1 MNFGG
6 LFKFFGGL
14 VVAWCAP
21 GASASVS
28 GEPPADLPWLSWSV
42 HGAEPPECV
51 VSESTLRFDRKS
63 GATDPYL
70 SRTIAYGK
78 SHFTL
83 RVRYRTDGVLAP
95 TILVFLPA
103 EVDVRPLAIFR
114 LPATSEWREF
124 ETDFVGHAARQPS
137 LELRLY
143 PGTVETGR
151 MKPGGL
157 APLGHHAGWA
167 EFSTLTWTRKAKPV
181 GGLSRGPQTFTTS
194 KVEFKRAGEWPLYV
208 HVDRPENP
216 VSRVAVV
223 WFHGGGFVGGTPD
236 NCLPQTTYL
245 ASRGIVCVRPQ
256 YRLVQQGGNADVT
269 LQDAT
274 DAMAWVRQHGSAHGI
289 DPHRFL
295 IAGTSAGAVL
305 GSVLSQRDPEC
316 LGFIG
321 LAGYYDAV
329 TPGDSAALDP
339 RSAFFGFGGDPALW
353 RRISAIHQI
362 ARRPAPAFLIHGLVD
377 STVDCQQSVS
387 YAKALQAAG
396 GKVELIV
403 LPWLNHV
410 PNLVDDDVFG
420 RVERFVRER
429 QSLQ

>member
-1 MNFGG
+1 M
-6 LFKFFGGL
+6 
-14 VVAWCAP
+14 VACCVP
-21 GASASVS
+21 LASAS
-28 GEPPADLPWLSWSV
+28 GEPPADLPWSSWDF
-42 HGAEPPECV
+42 HGSESPEFM
-51 VSESTLRFDRKS
+51 VSESVVRFDRMS
-63 GATDPYL
+63 GSTDPYL
-70 SRTIAYGK
+70 SRPIAYGK

-83 RVRYRTDGVLAP
+83 KVRYRTDGLLAP

-114 LPATSEWREF
+114 LPATVEWRDF

-137 LELRLY
+137 LELRLF
-143 PGTVETGR
+143 PGTVGTGR

-167 EFSTLTWTRKAKPV
+167 EFSAVTWMREATPV
-181 GGLSRGPQTFTTS
+181 GELSRGPHHFTTS
-194 KVEFKRAGEWPLYV
+194 KVEFKRAGEWPLFV

-216 VSRVAVV
+216 VSSVAVI

-236 NCLPQTTYL
+236 SCRPQTSYL

-256 YRLVQQGGNADVT
+256 YRLVHQGGNADVT
-269 LQDAT
+269 LKDAE
-274 DAMAWVRQHGSAHGI
+274 DAIAWLRQQGDANGI
-289 DPHRFL
+289 DPHRYV

-305 GSVLSQRDPEC
+305 GSVVSQRHAEC

-339 RSAFFGFGGDPALW
+339 QSAFFGFGVDPALW
-353 RRISAIHQI
+353 KRVSAIHQI
-362 ARRPAPAFLIHGLVD
+362 APRPAPAFLIHGLVD
-377 STVDCQQSVS
+377 STVDCQQSVA
-387 YAKALQAAG
+387 YAAALEAVG
-396 GKVELIV
+396 GKVELVV
-403 LPWLNHV
+403 LPWLNHI
-410 PNLVDDDVFG
+410 PNLVNDDVFS

-429 QSLQ
+429 QGLR